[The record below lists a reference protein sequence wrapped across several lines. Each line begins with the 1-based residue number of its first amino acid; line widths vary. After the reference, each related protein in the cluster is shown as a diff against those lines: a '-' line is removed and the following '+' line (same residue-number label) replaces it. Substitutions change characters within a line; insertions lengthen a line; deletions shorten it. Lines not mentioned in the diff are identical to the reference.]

1 MREVPSPPRTPRA
14 RHGEGSTPTVARRTP
29 DIAEVGFIIER
40 LEVSLAIEPL
50 VWQEGRTTAREDDGP
65 SCLELVSKLFPA
77 VIGCEAR
84 GSALSAKKVLGVL
97 QYASE
102 PFPLPALSTDF
113 SLDFAS
119 EPVWKPVLGNGKAPV
134 SVTFDS
140 EGIGVL
146 AGLAAGQGDRQ
157 ASVGLLPGQLAFV
170 TEEAHVRH
178 RVGAPRQGL
187 DR

>member
-1 MREVPSPPRTPRA
+1 MIASRLSFVDRWARPPRGPYPFGLSPRAEGRRYGSCGKSRRSPRTPRA
-14 RHGEGSTPTVARRTP
+14 WHGEGSTPTVARRTP

-40 LEVSLAIEPL
+40 LEASLAIEPL

-97 QYASE
+97 EYASE
-102 PFPLPALSTDF
+102 PFPPPALPTDF

-119 EPVWKPVLGNGKAPV
+119 EPVWKPVLG
-134 SVTFDS
+134 S
-140 EGIGVL
+140 
-146 AGLAAGQGDRQ
+146 
-157 ASVGLLPGQLAFV
+157 QLARE
-170 TEEAHVRH
+170 TW
-178 RVGAPRQGL
+178 
-187 DR
+187 